1 MRRGLG
7 LWMAACPWLAML
19 ALFYA
24 LPLGSLFV
32 LSFLESE
39 SGHIRFVLTLENYR
53 DVFFTAAG
61 RIDVIF
67 KTLWMGIQVVA
78 FSTAISLPL
87 AYYITKGLRSPRAQA
102 VILVLFAAAF
112 LVGPLVRTISWRGI
126 LGVSGLFNTTLKWL
140 GLIDQP
146 LLSLLYGKPA
156 MILAMTYNAF
166 PFMLFTLFLAM
177 MMIDDR
183 YIVAARDLGASAW
196 TAFWRVVVPLSAPG
210 LVTGA
215 ILVFVPVLSAV
226 LEPELLGGPS
236 GRLTPT
242 AIRSQFFHTLNWPLG
257 ASLTV
262 VFIFLGGIAIALLG
276 FLFAFAS
283 RLAGT
288 AGLRRAVRQP

>member
-19 ALFYA
+19 ALFYV
-24 LPLGSLFV
+24 LPLASLIV

-39 SGHIRFVLTLENYR
+39 SGHIRFVFTLDNYR
-53 DVFFTAAG
+53 DVFLTAAG

-67 KTLWMGIQVVA
+67 KTLWAGAQVVV
-78 FSTAISLPL
+78 FSTAVALPL
-87 AYYITKGLRSPRAQA
+87 AYYITKGLRSPRTQA

-126 LGVSGLFNTTLKWL
+126 LGVSGLFNTALKWL

-236 GRLTPT
+236 SRLTPT

-257 ASLTV
+257 AALTV
-262 VFIFLGGIAIALLG
+262 VFMVLGGIAIGLLG
-276 FLFAFAS
+276 ALYAVLS

-288 AGLRRAVRQP
+288 AGLGRAARRA

>member
-1 MRRGLG
+1 
-7 LWMAACPWLAML
+7 ML
-19 ALFYA
+19 VLFYA
-24 LPLGSLFV
+24 LPLGSLV
-32 LSFLESE
+32 ILSFLESE
-39 SGHIRFVLTLENYR
+39 SGRIHFVLTLENYR
-53 DVFFTAAG
+53 DVFFTASG

-67 KTLWMGIQVVA
+67 KTLWVGIQVVVL
-78 FSTAISLPL
+78 STIVSVPL
-87 AYYITKGLRSPRAQA
+87 AYHLTKVLRSPRIQ
-102 VILVLFAAAF
+102 VLIMVLFAAAF

-140 GLIDQP
+140 GVIDQP

-156 MILAMTYNAF
+156 MILAMTYNGF

-177 MMIDDR
+177 MMVDDN
-183 YIVAARDLGASAW
+183 YIIAARDLGASAL
-196 TAFWRVVVPLSAPG
+196 TAFWRVVVPLAAPG

-257 ASLTV
+257 AALTV
-262 VFIFLGGIAIALLG
+262 VFILLSGVAIGVLGYV
-276 FLFAFAS
+276 FAVAS
-283 RLAGT
+283 RLAGS
-288 AGLRRAVRQP
+288 AGLSRATRQS